1 VRAAIYARLS
11 KDRSGLS
18 VNVGIQEAEARE
30 YAAEHGHEVVAVHS
44 DNDLSASRYS
54 SKPRP
59 GYEALWRAI
68 ESGSVEAVIVTE
80 MTRLYRRLEE
90 LLDLIHLAERTNLK
104 SIETTDGV
112 GYRLNTGEGIHAAVA
127 AINNAVLE
135 SRKISDRQ
143 RRKQAAKARE
153 GLSHGGR
160 GPLATG
166 RATWSLTKMKPTFL
180 GKWVID
186 YLPATR
192 SKRSPTGAMI
202 KDLQPAKANSGTP

>member
-59 GYEALWRAI
+59 GYETLWRAI

-143 RRKQAAKARE
+143 PRRPP
-153 GLSHGGR
+153 GLWLQVGQHG
-160 GPLATG
+160 A
-166 RATWSLTKMKPTFL
+166 
-180 GKWVID
+180 
-186 YLPATR
+186 
-192 SKRSPTGAMI
+192 
-202 KDLQPAKANSGTP
+202 

>member
-30 YAAEHGHEVVAVHS
+30 YAAEHGHEVMAVHS

-80 MTRLYRRLEE
+80 MTLLYRRL
-90 LLDLIHLAERTNLK
+90 
-104 SIETTDGV
+104 
-112 GYRLNTGEGIHAAVA
+112 
-127 AINNAVLE
+127 
-135 SRKISDRQ
+135 
-143 RRKQAAKARE
+143 
-153 GLSHGGR
+153 
-160 GPLATG
+160 
-166 RATWSLTKMKPTFL
+166 
-180 GKWVID
+180 
-186 YLPATR
+186 
-192 SKRSPTGAMI
+192 
-202 KDLQPAKANSGTP
+202 